1 MLGFSP
7 LRVLNDRQP
16 ILPAQPVGFPL
27 HGKVVLFAAVILDPV
42 NERHGID
49 NKVVVQVMGF
59 VQMGG
64 YQHLVFFTPQLFCQG
79 KADLMGQ
86 LRRSLAGGKGLIAVV
101 SYRAFLLAKPLF
113 HGDHLV
119 AGGGGAAI
127 HPGDKP
133 LHDRR
138 AFFIGR
144 NPACFFLPDGVL
156 DHVRKALGLL
166 AVHAL
171 LFKDGG
177 VFRFIRVFHI
187 DEHFP
192 QPAVYPPDGR
202 GSHSFTPLAWAGS
215 RLW

>member
-1 MLGFSP
+1 
-7 LRVLNDRQP
+7 
-16 ILPAQPVGFPL
+16 
-27 HGKVVLFAAVILDPV
+27 
-42 NERHGID
+42 
-49 NKVVVQVMGF
+49 MGS
-59 VQMGG
+59 

-86 LRRSLAGGKGLIAVV
+86 LRRGLAGGKGLIAVV

-119 AGGGGAAI
+119 AGSRGAAI

-133 LHDRR
+133 LHDRC

-144 NPACFFLPDGVL
+144 NPARFLLPDSVL

-177 VFRFIRVFHI
+177 VFRFIRVLHI

-202 GSHSFTPLAWAGS
+202 GSHRFTPSAWAGS